1 MDRDIDV
8 YIQTDKVDR
17 VGVPKTAVRFSRGFI
32 EIFFFRVGAD

>member
-1 MDRDIDV
+1 MGRDIDV

-17 VGVPKTAVRFSRGFI
+17 VGVPKAAVRFSHGFI